1 MKKIIVLFII
11 VSMLSM
17 CLTACSG
24 ANSPDPTPG
33 GSNSLGTQAVCELL
47 DALANQ
53 EYYDIKIDITVTTDF
68 AQLCSSYALTR
79 NDVSYSIDR
88 LNVFPSDGSI
98 TDLPSHYKTTVSG
111 YAVIEN
117 GQVILLDG
125 NSDIELPSYKELKGN
140 FNFDKDNFTNIV
152 VDDNSFEADVI
163 SPSQFY
169 GANVDMTDLKVK
181 VEYTESYL
189 EGISIFYSTANAT
202 VQTVYVFDK

>member
-68 AQLCSSYALTR
+68 AQLRSSYALTR

-88 LNVFPSDGSI
+88 LNLFPSDGNI
-98 TDLPSHYKTTVSG
+98 TDLPSNYKTTVSG

-189 EGISIFYSTANAT
+189 ENISIFYSTANAT